1 MREAPETK
9 FARNGD
15 VHIAYQAIGSGP
27 IDLLLIDSWVHH
39 VEMVWEIPEWAR
51 VLRRLSAFARLIHFD
66 RRGTGLSDPVP
77 LDELPDLE
85 TQVDDAIAVL
95 DAAGAERP
103 AVFGVQDGTLIAM
116 LLAAMHPDRCG
127 SLVMYSATVGGHS
140 WSPESID
147 EMVQTI
153 VDDLAIH
160 GGGGGVPILAP
171 SRVDDA
177 RFVAQF
183 ARLQRASV
191 RPGAVGHYFRR
202 SMVSNARD
210 VVPLIQAP
218 TLLLH
223 RTHDQIVPI
232 ELGRQVASLI
242 PDARLVELPGA
253 DHLVF
258 VGDTDALVDE
268 IEEFLT
274 GARSGADPDRVLAT
288 LLFTDIVGSTQKAA
302 ELGDRIWRDLLD
314 EHHDLVRRELDRF
327 KGRELATTGDGFLAI
342 FDGPARAVRCALSTT
357 TAVGPLGLEIRA
369 GVHTGEVYLRGSD
382 VGGLAVHVAARVAAL
397 AGPGEVLV
405 SSSVKDLLDG
415 SGIELEDR
423 GEHEL
428 KGVPEKWRLFA
439 AKSPSRSGGPIPSG
453 TEAH

>member
-1 MREAPETK
+1 MREQPETR

-15 VHIAYQAIGSGP
+15 VHLAYQVVGIGP

-39 VEMVWEIPEWAR
+39 VEVVWEIPEWAR
-51 VLRRLSAFARLIHFD
+51 VLRRLSSFTRLIHFD

-85 TQVDDAIAVL
+85 TQVEDAIAVL
-95 DAAGAERP
+95 DAAESERP
-103 AVFGVQDGTLIAM
+103 AVLGLQDGTLIAM
-116 LLAAMHPDRCG
+116 LLAAMHPGRCG
-127 SLVMYSATVGGHS
+127 ALVMYSATVGGHS
-140 WSPESID
+140 WATESID
-147 EMVQTI
+147 QMVQAIT
-153 VDDLAIH
+153 DDLALH

-171 SRVDDA
+171 SRAGDE

-191 RPGAVGHYFRR
+191 RPGAIGQYFRR
-202 SMVSNARD
+202 SMVFNARD
-210 VVPLIQAP
+210 VVPVIQAP

-232 ELGRQVASLI
+232 QMGREVASLI
-242 PDARLVELPGA
+242 PDAKLVELPGA

-288 LLFTDIVGSTQKAA
+288 LLFTDIVGSTEKAA
-302 ELGDRIWRDLLD
+302 SLGDRRWRDLLD
-314 EHHDLVRRELDRF
+314 QHHDLVRRELGRF
-327 KGRELATTGDGFLAI
+327 KGREINTAGDGFLAV
-342 FDGPARAVRCALSTT
+342 FDGPARAVRCAHSIIA
-357 TAVGPLGLEIRA
+357 AVTPLALEIRA
-369 GVHTGEVYLRGSD
+369 GIHTGEVYLRESD
-382 VGGLAVHVAARVAAL
+382 VGGLAVHIAARVAAL
-397 AGPGEVLV
+397 AGPSEVLV
-405 SSSVKDLLDG
+405 SSAVKDLLVG
-415 SGIELEDR
+415 SGIELEGR

-428 KGVPEKWRLFA
+428 KGVPETWQLFA
-439 AKSPSRSGGPIPSG
+439 AN
-453 TEAH
+453 A

>member
-1 MREAPETK
+1 MREAPETR

-15 VHIAYQAIGSGP
+15 VHLAYQIMGSGP
-27 IDLLLIDSWVHH
+27 IDLLLVDSWVHH

-51 VLRRLSAFARLIHFD
+51 VLRRLSSFARLIHFD

-77 LDELPDLE
+77 LDALPDIE
-85 TQVDDAIAVL
+85 TQVEDAIVVL
-95 DAAGAERP
+95 DAAKSERP

-147 EMVQTI
+147 QMVQTI
-153 VDDLAIH
+153 TDDLAMH

-171 SRVDDA
+171 SRVGDD

-183 ARLQRASV
+183 ARLQRSSV
-191 RPGAVGHYFRR
+191 RPGAVGHYFRQ
-202 SMVSNARD
+202 SMVSSARE

-223 RTHDQIVPI
+223 RADDQIVPL
-232 ELGRQVASLI
+232 ELAREVAGLI
-242 PDARLVELPGA
+242 PDAKLVELPGA
-253 DHLVF
+253 DHLVY
-258 VGDTDALVDE
+258 VGDTDSLVDE

-288 LLFTDIVGSTQKAA
+288 LLFTDIVGSTRMAA
-302 ELGDRIWRDLLD
+302 SLGDRRWRDLLD
-314 EHHDLVRRELDRF
+314 QHHDLVRREFGRF
-327 KGRELATTGDGFLAI
+327 KGRELATTGDGFLAV
-342 FDGPARAVRCALSTT
+342 FDGPARAVRCAHSIIA
-357 TAVGPLGLEIRA
+357 AVAPLDLEIRA
-369 GVHTGEVYLRGSD
+369 GVHTGEVYLRESD
-382 VGGLAVHVAARVAAL
+382 VGGLAVHIAARVAAL
-397 AGPGEVLV
+397 AGPSEVLA
-405 SSSVKDLLDG
+405 SGAVKDLLAG
-415 SGIELEDR
+415 SGIELEGR

-428 KGVPEKWRLFA
+428 KGVPESWQLFA
-439 AKSPSRSGGPIPSG
+439 TKA
-453 TEAH
+453 